1 MSLTLE
7 SQTSEQLDTRH
18 DAAWQAEREQTV
30 SANTISERIDGL
42 QAYRWTGERRQSLL
56 MLFDGLPGQAPV
68 VEIERRL
75 EHLPDLV
82 DDLTVA
88 QWGVVCEAICPELYA
103 QPRDSKKASAAVSGS
118 FSKEWRLQERARNG
132 LSLFHPRDSHGV
144 EDGEQLELF

>member
-1 MSLTLE
+1 MNLCLE
-7 SQTSEQLDTRH
+7 SQTSTENEP
-18 DAAWQAEREQTV
+18 AWANELLQTV

-42 QAYRWTGERRQSLL
+42 QAYRWTGERRQALL
-56 MLFDGLPGQAPV
+56 MLFDGLPGQV
-68 VEIERRL
+68 CVTEIERRL

-82 DDLTVA
+82 DGLSVA
-88 QWGVVCEAICPELYA
+88 QWGVACEAICPELYA